1 MAGLAVGVPRRFPP
15 AMGTLLGPT
24 SRCFRTRIGCPRA
37 AELKVGPERV
47 ALMGQSA
54 RAHFAALVARAGDV
68 APFFLVVSELKLR

>member
-1 MAGLAVGVPRRFPP
+1 MHGGVGSWDPTRFPP
-15 AMGTLLGPT
+15 AMGTYLARRGIALFSNSYRLSKPGH
-24 SRCFRTRIGCPRA
+24 RA
-37 AELKVGPERV
+37 PERV